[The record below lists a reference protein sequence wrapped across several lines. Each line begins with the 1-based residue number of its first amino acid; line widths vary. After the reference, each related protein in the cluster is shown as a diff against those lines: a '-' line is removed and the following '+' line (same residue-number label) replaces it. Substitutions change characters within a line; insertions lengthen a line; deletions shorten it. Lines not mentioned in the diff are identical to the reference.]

1 MTVEVFTLATHTHGV
16 DAEAHLLE
24 GFLRVKVFSS
34 LIVGHE
40 FFFAQ
45 LIEILHRREVCAFL
59 LGIVGC
65 IRDTEP
71 RIQLG

>member
-1 MTVEVFTLATHTHGV
+1 MTVEVFAFASHTHRV
-16 DAEAHLLE
+16 DAEADLLE
-24 GFLRVKVFSS
+24 SFLGVQVLAC
-34 LIVGHE
+34 LIVGHI
-40 FFFAQ
+40 FFLAQ
-45 LIEILHRREVCAFL
+45 LIEILHRREVCVFL